1 LALSLCFFGD
11 LAIQP
16 TFIKALNLSSYS
28 PATPPSTLFLSSQVI
43 CFLLRL
49 KMRLQLSNFCESN
62 LFSMYTSLIPQVV
75 RFLKAKLK
83 AKHAA
88 STFPPNWPSH
98 LHSKCTI
105 PTCYHPN
112 PPQAAAGKYNCLGS
126 SSGLSCSGT
135 YKVSPSMAKDM
146 VKNYNFVFTL
156 PRKDGRSKPL
166 RTVKPRRHG
175 FGLPDE
181 GSRPDVG
188 SPTQYG
194 EKQDTSQED
203 DSWKNKQLPPIP
215 GLHLRKVQRNRV
227 LSPYPPFKDDEQTS
241 TPWHAQTHH
250 QQLYPQSVQQSSSGV
265 KSAPHPQ
272 DSAISLP
279 RSLAPV
285 RRSPVDRSLEISTGN
300 QRPYVH
306 PK

>member
-1 LALSLCFFGD
+1 
-11 LAIQP
+11 
-16 TFIKALNLSSYS
+16 
-28 PATPPSTLFLSSQVI
+28 
-43 CFLLRL
+43 
-49 KMRLQLSNFCESN
+49 
-62 LFSMYTSLIPQVV
+62 MYPSLIPQVV
-75 RFLKAKLK
+75 RFWANKKAKNTD
-83 AKHAA
+83 
-88 STFPPNWPSH
+88 STLPPNWPSQ

-135 YKVSPSMAKDM
+135 YQVTPTMAKTM
-146 VKNYNFVFTL
+146 VKNYCFEFTL
-156 PRKDGRSKPL
+156 DRRDAVSKPL

-175 FGLPDE
+175 SDLPDK
-181 GSRPDVG
+181 GSRADIA
-188 SPTQYG
+188 SSTQHG
-194 EKQDTSQED
+194 EKQESSKLD
-203 DSWKNKQLPPIP
+203 DSPKNKQLPPIP
-215 GLHLRKVQRNRV
+215 GLKLRNFQRNRV
-227 LSPYPPFKDDEQTS
+227 VSPYPPINDNEQTS

-250 QQLYPQSVQQSSSGV
+250 QQLYPRSVQQSSSGV
-265 KSAPHPQ
+265 KSEPRPQ

-285 RRSPVDRSLEISTGN
+285 RRAPADRPLEQSRPPGSSTTVHR